1 MPLVLGVDSSTQAT
15 KVELRDA
22 DDGSL
27 VAGAR
32 APHPATAPPRSE
44 QHPDA
49 WWAALGEVLATPEVA
64 AHLGEVAAVSVAG
77 QQHGLVV
84 TDEAGAPIRPAK
96 LWNDTESAPE
106 AAGLVEALGA
116 AAWADA
122 VGSVPTASFTVTK
135 VAWLARHEPEA
146 LAAAAHLHLPHDHL
160 TWRLGAG
167 PDGGPATTDR
177 GDASGTGWWSPAED
191 EVRLD
196 LLALAAPDVPA
207 ERWGGL
213 LPRVAAPDEAV
224 GEVGAGGQ
232 DLGLPAGTVLAPGTG
247 DNMAAALALALA
259 PGDLALSL
267 GTSGTAYVVSEHPT
281 ADATGAVAGFA
292 DATGRYLPLV
302 CTLNATKATDAVA
315 RLLGVDHEG
324 LDALALAASPGA
336 GGVVLV
342 PHLDGERTPDR
353 PHATGTLAGLRGD
366 VSRPQVARAAV
377 EGVVCG
383 LLVGVDA
390 LAAAGAA
397 PDPDGRAV
405 LVGGGA
411 RSAAYRTVV
420 AGLLGRPVRAHL
432 DDEVVA
438 AGACV
443 QAAAVLHGQGPDE
456 VARAWALGHDL
467 EVEPPEG
474 VDAAGV
480 RAAYAAAVERAGLT
494 P

>member
-32 APHPATAPPRSE
+32 SPHPPTAPPRSE
-44 QHPDA
+44 QHPDH
-49 WWAALGEVLATPEVA
+49 WWDALAEALAAPDVA
-64 AHLGEVAAVSVAG
+64 ARLDDVAAVSVAG

-84 TDEAGAPIRPAK
+84 ADEAGAPVRPAK

-116 AAWADA
+116 ATWADA

-135 VAWLARHEPEA
+135 VAWLAHHEPEV
-146 LAAAAHLHLPHDHL
+146 LARAAHVHLPHDHL
-160 TWRLGAG
+160 TWRLGPG
-167 PDGGPATTDR
+167 PTGGGATTDR
-177 GDASGTGWWSPAED
+177 GDASGTGWWSPAEG

-196 LLALAAPDVPA
+196 LLALAAPEVPA
-207 ERWGGL
+207 ERWSGL
-213 LPRVAAPDEAV
+213 LPRVAAPSEVVA
-224 GEVGAGGQ
+224 EVGAEGRH
-232 DLGLPAGTVLAPGTG
+232 LGLPAGAVLAPGTG

-281 ADATGAVAGFA
+281 ADPTGAVAGFA
-292 DATGRYLPLV
+292 DASGRYLPLV
-302 CTLNATKATDAVA
+302 CTLNATKATDAVG
-315 RLLGVDHEG
+315 RLLGVDHDG
-324 LDALALAASPGA
+324 LDALALAAPPGA

-366 VSRPQVARAAV
+366 VSREQVARAAV

-411 RSAAYRTVV
+411 RSAAYRAVV
-420 AGLLGRPVRAHL
+420 AGLLGRPVLAHL

-443 QAAAVLHGQGPDE
+443 QAAAVLHGRPPDQ
-456 VARAWALGHDL
+456 VAAAWGLGHDV
-467 EVEPPEG
+467 EVEPP
-474 VDAAGV
+474 AGSGAGAV
-480 RAAYAAAVERAGLT
+480 RAAYADALERAGLT